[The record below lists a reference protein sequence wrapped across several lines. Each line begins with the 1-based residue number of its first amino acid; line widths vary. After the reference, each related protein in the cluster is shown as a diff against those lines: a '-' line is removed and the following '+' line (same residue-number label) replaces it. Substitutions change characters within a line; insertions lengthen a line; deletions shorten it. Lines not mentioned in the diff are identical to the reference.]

1 MNNKQKKKFSQMF
14 GILSKKKKKR
24 KKVIFI
30 FLFDLFQVV
39 DDRDYFYF

>member
-1 MNNKQKKKFSQMF
+1 MNNKLKRKKTNSHKCLEYYQKKK
-14 GILSKKKKKR
+14 K

-39 DDRDYFYF
+39 DDRDYF